1 MWNGTAVRPY
11 TYFIAK
17 LLNGP
22 GINQAQAVNTTR
34 YQTNLFFA
42 PIRPLSHTQV
52 YFLQSTDEALLR
64 FTKPYSF
71 NVRHIN
77 KL

>member
-1 MWNGTAVRPY
+1 MTLLFDGR

-17 LLNGP
+17 LLNGH
-22 GINQAQAVNTTR
+22 GLNQALAVNTTR

-42 PIRPLSHTQV
+42 PILRCHTQA
-52 YFLQSTDEALLR
+52 YFLQSTNEALVR
-64 FTKPYSF
+64 FTKLYLF

-77 KL
+77 NKS